1 MMRLNVNILAA
12 ALGCLLPV
20 CHASAQGSEALPF
33 VRIVRDPVSAGMGF
47 AGAAA
52 ASGAAYSSFRNSSV
66 IPFSPERVSLGV
78 SGQSWAPDGEKSSG
92 INLGAAF
99 RTGGRFGFSVGG
111 AFQAGEEYTLTDGTG
126 NAGGTFRPAE
136 TVVNAGVGFLI
147 MDNLSAGAN
156 VRHASQR
163 LSEDDSW
170 SAVAADM
177 FLTWR
182 LAGLSL
188 TAGVS
193 NVGTSLESVSGDAF
207 SLPSSAAIGADWGKA
222 LSEAHG
228 VRLAADA
235 DCFFSGSVTAAAGAE
250 YSFRDMLF
258 ARAGYHFGT
267 GDATLPSFATV
278 GLGVRLLGVSLDLA
292 YLTAN
297 DALGGT
303 ITLALGCRF

>member
-1 MMRLNVNILAA
+1 MICLRNIIVSFVAFVSVMGA
-12 ALGCLLPV
+12 
-20 CHASAQGSEALPF
+20 ASAQGSEALPF
-33 VRIVRDPVSAGMGF
+33 VRIVRDPVSAGAGF

-52 ASGAAYSSFRNSSV
+52 ISGAAYSSFRNSSV

-78 SGQSWAPDGEKSSG
+78 SGQSWAPDGEKPSG

-126 NAGGTFRPAE
+126 NAEGTFRPAE
-136 TVVNAGVGFLI
+136 TVVNTGVGFLI
-147 MDNLSAGAN
+147 LDNLSAGAN

-170 SAVAADM
+170 SAVAADI
-177 FLTWR
+177 FLTCR
-182 LAGLSL
+182 FEGLSL
-188 TAGVS
+188 AAGVS
-193 NVGTSLESVSGDAF
+193 NMGTSLESVTGDAF
-207 SLPSSAAIGADWGKA
+207 SLPSSATIGADWGKA

-235 DCFFSGSVTAAAGAE
+235 DYFFSGSVTAAAGAE
-250 YSFRDMLF
+250 YSFKNMLF

-267 GDATLPSFATV
+267 SDAVLPSFATV

-292 YLTAN
+292 YLAAN

-303 ITLALGCRF
+303 ITFALGCRF

>member
-1 MMRLNVNILAA
+1 MMRLNMNILAA

-20 CHASAQGSEALPF
+20 CHASAQSSEALPF

-52 ASGAAYSSFRNSSV
+52 VSGAAYSSFRNSSV
-66 IPFSPERVSLGV
+66 IPFSAERVSLGV
-78 SGQSWAPDGEKSSG
+78 SGQSWAPDGEKSSDL
-92 INLGAAF
+92 NLGAAF
-99 RTGGRFGFSVGG
+99 RTGERFGFSVGG

-126 NAGGTFRPAE
+126 NAGGTFRPTE

-147 MDNLSAGAN
+147 LDNLSAGAN

-170 SAVAADM
+170 SVVAADI
-177 FLTWR
+177 FLTCR
-182 LAGLSL
+182 FDGLNV

-193 NVGTSLESVSGDAF
+193 SLGSSLESVSEDSF
-207 SLPSSAAIGADWGKA
+207 SLPTSATIGADWWKA
-222 LSEAHG
+222 LSEAHAF
-228 VRLAADA
+228 RLAADA
-235 DCFFSGSVTAAAGAE
+235 DYFFSGSVTAAAGAE
-250 YSFRDMLF
+250 YSFRDMLR

-267 GDATLPSFATV
+267 SDAVLPSFATV
-278 GLGVRLLGVSLDLA
+278 GFGVRLLGVSLDFA

-297 DALGGT
+297 DALEGT
-303 ITLALGCRF
+303 LTFALGCRF